1 MYYAALE
8 QATPEKR
15 AEMLAAVP
23 EEVRQRVRQD
33 ALISLARVADS
44 PESFAAFYE
53 LVHGKKMPAHAL
65 EEWVRPLYQAREGK
79 KGVVIQAFRG
89 STKTTTLTVTFAAY
103 RIGKE
108 PHRANMLV
116 QVGDDTAADN
126 TALVADIIANSPAWK
141 QVFPYVVPDF
151 DRGWGAGGYEVKIG
165 TIPYETWRQANS
177 GRKDPTLLGVGYK
190 SREIIGRH
198 PDGLLV
204 VDDIHDENNT
214 SSERELATV
223 RKILTGTIFPTMTP
237 TTWAVFVGTPWV
249 ENDCLSYVA
258 ATGEFLSIHTPVYRE
273 TENGKAY
280 TWPDKFDE
288 NEVEIRRRL
297 NGRLEFARMF
307 LLDLT
312 AARNRY
318 FKYMLYPS
326 SEIRWTWPIVGGVD
340 YASSGD
346 PYKNKEG
353 KLDLFAM
360 AYAAKLPGGGA
371 VIADGV
377 IDHCTQGQAESY
389 ILRAQEIF
397 VGWLNVWVEAVGKGD
412 DFAQVIR
419 RNPTLRMIPYHPGTR
434 KKERRWEIELA
445 PWFENGIV
453 RISDA
458 ETPFLLELRREL
470 DNYPE
475 HTKDD
480 ALDAVYGAL
489 RGMPDVLSLPRAQEE
504 LPLPYRREK
513 QTNPLLAFGRR

>member
-1 MYYAALE
+1 MYFTALKLATAEEREQLLDAA
-8 QATPEKR
+8 
-15 AEMLAAVP
+15 P
-23 EEVRQRVRQD
+23 EEVKALVYQE
-33 ALISLARVADS
+33 ALISLAQTADS
-44 PESFAAFYE
+44 PDSFAAFYH
-53 LVHGKKMPAHAL
+53 LVHGKRMPKHAL
-65 EEWVRPLYQAREGK
+65 EEWVRPLYEAREGK

-108 PHRANMLV
+108 PQRANLLV

-141 QVFPYVVPDF
+141 RVFPHVVPDF

-249 ENDCLSYVA
+249 ENDALSYCA
-258 ATGEFLSIHTPVYRE
+258 ATGEFVSIKTPVLR
-273 TENGKAY
+273 GDAY
-280 TWPDKFDE
+280 TWAEKFGPP
-288 NEVEIRRRL
+288 EVEVQKKL

-318 FKYMLYPS
+318 FKYQPYPS
-326 SEIRWTWPIVGGVD
+326 SEIRYTWPMVGGVD

-346 PYKNKEG
+346 AYKNVEG
-353 KLDLFAM
+353 KGDYFAM
-360 AYAAKLPGGGA
+360 AYVAKLPGGGA
-371 VIADGV
+371 VVVDGV
-377 IDHCTQGQAESY
+377 VDHCTQAQAESY
-389 ILRAQEIF
+389 VVRAQEIYP
-397 VGWLNVWVEAVGKGD
+397 GWLQSSVEAVGKGD
-412 DFAQVIR
+412 DFVQVIR
-419 RNPTLRMIPYHPGTR
+419 RNPTLRVIPQQAGRR
-434 KKERRWEIELA
+434 KKEIRLEKEMS
-445 PWFENGIV
+445 PWLENGIV
-453 RISDA
+453 RVSDA
-458 ETPFLLELRREL
+458 DTPFLNELRREL

-475 HTKDD
+475 HTHDD
-480 ALDAVYGAL
+480 ALDALYYAL
-489 RGMPDVLSLPRAQEE
+489 RAMPDVLSLPRAQEE
-504 LPLPYRREK
+504 LPMPHWKREK
-513 QTNPLLAFGRR
+513 QRNPILAFGRK